1 MHLATKIVIS
11 ILPVIVF
18 LIALIFLDS
27 YKLVRAKLILL
38 MILFGFA
45 VAFVCLFINT
55 RLMDLLGWET
65 RHYTRYIAPFIE
77 ELFKGSCIAYLITR
91 KRTGFMVDA
100 AIYSF
105 AAGAGFAITENIYNL
120 YVLPESS
127 LLYCILR
134 GFGTAIMHGGT
145 TALFGTIS
153 MSIHERNASNPARI
167 FLPGLLVA
175 AAIHS
180 LFNHFLISPVLSAL
194 GLVIGLPLIMLFVFY
209 RSEKGLRRW
218 LGVGFDTD
226 AQLLEMIT
234 AGEILHTRIGDYF
247 MSFKDKVSGEVLA
260 DMLCLLR
267 IHLELSI
274 RGKGILLM
282 REAGFEIPED
292 PEVKEKFAELRYLE
306 KSVGRTG
313 RLAIMPL
320 LRWSSRDLWQLY
332 MLGKK

>member
-1 MHLATKIVIS
+1 MLLTTRIAIS

-27 YKLVRAKLILL
+27 YKLVKFRSVLMTILV
-38 MILFGFA
+38 GFA
-45 VAFVCLFINT
+45 AAFVCFFINT
-55 RLMDLLGWET
+55 RLMGLVGWEA
-65 RHYTRYIAPFIE
+65 RNYTRYIAPFIE
-77 ELFKGSCIAYLITR
+77 ELFKGSYIAYLITR

-105 AAGAGFAITENIYNL
+105 AIGAGFAITENIYNL
-120 YVLPESS
+120 YVIPGPS
-127 LLYCILR
+127 LFYAIMR
-134 GFGTAIMHGGT
+134 GFGTAIMHGGA
-145 TALFGTIS
+145 TALFGIIS
-153 MSIHERNASNPARI
+153 MGLFERNGSNPARTL
-167 FLPGLLVA
+167 LPGFLVA
-175 AAIHS
+175 AIIHS

-194 GLVIGLPLIMLFVFY
+194 SLVVVLPLIMVFVFY
-209 RSEKGLRRW
+209 RSEKSLQRW

-234 AGEILHTRIGDYF
+234 TGEILHTRIGDYF
-247 MSFKDKVSGEVLA
+247 MSFKDRIPGEVLA

-274 RGKGILLM
+274 RAKGILLM

-292 PEVKEKFAELRYLE
+292 PEIKERFDELRYLE
-306 KSVGRTG
+306 KSVGKTG